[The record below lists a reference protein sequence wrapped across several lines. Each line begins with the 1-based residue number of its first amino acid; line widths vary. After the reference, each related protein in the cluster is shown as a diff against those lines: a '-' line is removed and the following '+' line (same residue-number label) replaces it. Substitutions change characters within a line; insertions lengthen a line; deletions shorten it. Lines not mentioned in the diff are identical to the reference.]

1 MNHRQVRDFFALNHT
16 RPKKQLGQ
24 NFLVNP
30 EVLEIILDAGELTDI
45 DTVIE
50 IGAGL
55 GCLTDALTRRAKR
68 VIAVEVDELL
78 YKALVA
84 QFSANSHV
92 QLLNADILKLEFDLL
107 LADGTETVP
116 TTFMADGTGTVP
128 TTFMADGTELSD
140 GTGTAPTTS
149 KADGTELSD
158 GTETAPTTSKADGTG
173 TARTTSKADGTG
185 TAPTTSKAD
194 GTGTVPTT
202 FKVIAN
208 LPYSIT
214 TPILWKL
221 LDRHKQIHSCV
232 LMMQKEV
239 AERIVAEPGGKDYG
253 ALTIGVAYY
262 ADATLIATL
271 APENFYPAPKV
282 DSALLKL
289 TMHQHPKV
297 AVENEE
303 LFFKLVRTA
312 FRTRRKMLKNTLVRS
327 RLAPAQ
333 VFAAAFEEL
342 DIAPERRA
350 ETLDITEFAALA
362 NFLSEVQGL
371 ES

>member
-1 MNHRQVRDFFALNHT
+1 MNHQQVRDFFALNHT

-30 EVLEIILDAGELTDI
+30 EVLEIILEAGALTDA

-55 GCLTDALTRRAKR
+55 GCLTDILVRRAKR

-78 YKALVA
+78 YKALAA
-84 QFSANSHV
+84 QFAIDSRV
-92 QLLNADILKLEFDLL
+92 QLLNADILKLEFDSLL
-107 LADGTETVP
+107 YHDTKPA
-116 TTFMADGTGTVP
+116 
-128 TTFMADGTELSD
+128 S
-140 GTGTAPTTS
+140 
-149 KADGTELSD
+149 
-158 GTETAPTTSKADGTG
+158 
-173 TARTTSKADGTG
+173 
-185 TAPTTSKAD
+185 
-194 GTGTVPTT
+194 TT

-221 LDRHKQIHSCV
+221 LDHHKQIHSCV

-239 AERIVAEPGGKDYG
+239 AERIVAEPGGRDYG
-253 ALTIGVAYY
+253 ALTIGVAYRT
-262 ADATLIATL
+262 DATLIATL
-271 APENFYPAPKV
+271 SPENFYPAPKV

-289 TMHQHPKV
+289 TMRQHPKV
-297 AVENEE
+297 RVENEE
-303 LFFKLVRTA
+303 FFFKVVRTA

-327 RLAPAQ
+327 KLTSAK
-333 VFAAAFEEL
+333 VLAAAFEKL

-362 NFLSEVQGL
+362 NFLFFYGRPYN
-371 ES
+371 

>member
-1 MNHRQVRDFFALNHT
+1 MNPQQVRDFFTLNHT

-30 EVLEIILDAGELTDI
+30 EALEIILEAGELTET

-55 GCLTDALTRRAKR
+55 GCLTAVLARRANQ

-78 YKALVA
+78 YKALAA
-84 QFSANSHV
+84 QFATDSDV
-92 QLLNADILKLEFDLL
+92 QLLNADILKLEIDSLL
-107 LADGTETVP
+107 P
-116 TTFMADGTGTVP
+116 Y
-128 TTFMADGTELSD
+128 
-140 GTGTAPTTS
+140 
-149 KADGTELSD
+149 
-158 GTETAPTTSKADGTG
+158 
-173 TARTTSKADGTG
+173 
-185 TAPTTSKAD
+185 

-221 LDRHKQIHSCV
+221 LNHYKQIHSCV

-239 AERIVAEPGGKDYG
+239 AERIVAKPGGKDYG
-253 ALTIGVAYY
+253 ALTIGVAYRT
-262 ADATLIATL
+262 DATLIATL
-271 APENFYPAPKV
+271 SPENFYPAPKV

-289 TMHQHPKV
+289 TMRENPKV
-297 AVENEE
+297 KVENEE
-303 LFFKLVRTA
+303 FFFKVVRTA

-327 RLAPAQ
+327 RLAS
-333 VFAAAFEEL
+333 VEVLETAFEEL
-342 DIAPERRA
+342 GIAPERRP

-362 NFLSEVQGL
+362 NFLFFNH
-371 ES
+371 

>member
-1 MNHRQVRDFFALNHT
+1 MNYRQVRDFFILNHT

-30 EVLEIILDAGELTDI
+30 EVLKIILEAGELTDT

-55 GCLTDALTRRAKR
+55 GCLTEVVAAYAKR
-68 VIAVEVDELL
+68 VIAIEVDELL
-78 YKALVA
+78 YKALAA
-84 QFSANSHV
+84 QFSTDSHV
-92 QLLNADILKLEFDLL
+92 QLLNADILKLEIDSLL
-107 LADGTETVP
+107 P
-116 TTFMADGTGTVP
+116 YGTGTGP
-128 TTFMADGTELSD
+128 T
-140 GTGTAPTTS
+140 P
-149 KADGTELSD
+149 
-158 GTETAPTTSKADGTG
+158 
-173 TARTTSKADGTG
+173 
-185 TAPTTSKAD
+185 
-194 GTGTVPTT
+194 

-221 LDRHKQIHSCV
+221 LDHHKQIHSCV

-239 AERIVAEPGGKDYG
+239 AERIVAEPGGKAYG
-253 ALTIGVAYY
+253 ALTIGVAYH

-271 APENFYPAPKV
+271 SPENFYPAPKV

-289 TMHQHPKV
+289 RMRENPKV

-303 LFFKLVRTA
+303 FFFKIVRTA
-312 FRTRRKMLKNTLVRS
+312 FRTRRKMLKNTFARS
-327 RLAPAQ
+327 RLTSAKILAT
-333 VFAAAFEEL
+333 AFEEL
-342 DIAPERRA
+342 GIAPERRP

-362 NFLSEVQGL
+362 NFLSQPNV
-371 ES
+371 SST

>member
-30 EVLEIILDAGELTDI
+30 EALDIILEAGELTDT

-55 GCLTDALTRRAKR
+55 GCLTEVLARRAKH

-78 YKALVA
+78 YKALAARFGVA
-84 QFSANSHV
+84 CKPKLAIQKSTDSHI
-92 QLLNADILKLEFDLL
+92 QLLNADILKLELDSLL
-107 LADGTETVP
+107 SNDTETVRYGRG
-116 TTFMADGTGTVP
+116 D
-128 TTFMADGTELSD
+128 L
-140 GTGTAPTTS
+140 APT
-149 KADGTELSD
+149 
-158 GTETAPTTSKADGTG
+158 
-173 TARTTSKADGTG
+173 
-185 TAPTTSKAD
+185 
-194 GTGTVPTT
+194 V
-202 FKVIAN
+202 KVIAN

-221 LDRHKQIHSCV
+221 LDHHKQIHSCV
-232 LMMQKEV
+232 LMMQREV

-253 ALTIGVAYY
+253 ALTIGVAYRT
-262 ADATLIATL
+262 DATLIATL
-271 APENFYPAPKV
+271 SPENFYPAPKV

-289 TMHQHPKV
+289 TMRENPKV
-297 AVENEE
+297 TVENEE
-303 LFFKLVRTA
+303 FFFKVVRTA

-327 RLAPAQ
+327 RLASAK
-333 VFAAAFEEL
+333 VLETAFEEL
-342 DIAPERRA
+342 GIAPERRP

-362 NFLSEVQGL
+362 NFLFFN
-371 ES
+371 

>member
-1 MNHRQVRDFFALNHT
+1 MNHQQVRAFFALNHT

-30 EVLEIILDAGELTDI
+30 EALEIILNAGELTDT

-55 GCLTDALTRRAKR
+55 GCLTDVLVRRAKR

-84 QFSANSHV
+84 RFGASCEFPKLAIQKSTDSRV
-92 QLLNADILKLEFDLL
+92 QLLNTDILKLELSALL
-107 LADGTETVP
+107 EP
-116 TTFMADGTGTVP
+116 TSP
-128 TTFMADGTELSD
+128 LS
-140 GTGTAPTTS
+140 TC
-149 KADGTELSD
+149 
-158 GTETAPTTSKADGTG
+158 
-173 TARTTSKADGTG
+173 
-185 TAPTTSKAD
+185 
-194 GTGTVPTT
+194 
-202 FKVIAN
+202 KVIAN

-214 TPILWKL
+214 TPILWRL
-221 LDRHKQIHSCV
+221 LDHHEHIHSCV

-253 ALTIGVAYY
+253 ALTIGVTYH

-289 TMHQHPKV
+289 TMRENPKV

-303 LFFKLVRTA
+303 FFFKVVRTA
-312 FRTRRKMLKNTLVRS
+312 FRTRRKMLKNALVRGK
-327 RLAPAQ
+327 LAPAKIL
-333 VFAAAFEEL
+333 AAAFEEL
-342 DIAPERRA
+342 GIAPERRA
-350 ETLDITEFAALA
+350 ETLEITEFAALA
-362 NFLSEVQGL
+362 NCLFATKGL
-371 ES
+371 ESQRSGTFVEAPKSQADI

>member
-1 MNHRQVRDFFALNHT
+1 MSHQHVRDFFALNHT
-16 RPKKQLGQ
+16 RPKKHLGQ

-30 EVLEIILDAGELTDI
+30 EVLEIIVQAGELTDT

-55 GCLTDALTRRAKR
+55 GYLTDALARRAKR

-78 YKALVA
+78 YKALA
-84 QFSANSHV
+84 AHFGATCKPKLAIQTSTDSHI
-92 QLLNADILKLEFDLL
+92 QLLNADILKLELHSLL
-107 LADGTETVP
+107 CCD
-116 TTFMADGTGTVP
+116 
-128 TTFMADGTELSD
+128 
-140 GTGTAPTTS
+140 
-149 KADGTELSD
+149 
-158 GTETAPTTSKADGTG
+158 
-173 TARTTSKADGTG
+173 TARPPA
-185 TAPTTSKAD
+185 
-194 GTGTVPTT
+194 T

-221 LDRHKQIHSCV
+221 LDHHKQIHSCV

-253 ALTIGVAYY
+253 ALTIGVAYRT
-262 ADATLIATL
+262 DATLIATL
-271 APENFYPAPKV
+271 SPENFYPAPKV

-289 TMHQHPKV
+289 TMRENPKV
-297 AVENEE
+297 RVENEE
-303 LFFKLVRTA
+303 FFFKVVRTA

-327 RLAPAQ
+327 RLASAE
-333 VFAAAFEEL
+333 VLKTAFEEL
-342 DIAPERRA
+342 GIAPERRA

-362 NFLSEVQGL
+362 NFLFFN
-371 ES
+371 

>member
-1 MNHRQVRDFFALNHT
+1 MNHRQVRDFFAYNHT

-30 EVLEIILDAGELTDI
+30 EVLEIIVQAGELTDT

-55 GCLTDALTRRAKR
+55 GCLTDVLARRAKR

-78 YKALVA
+78 YKALA
-84 QFSANSHV
+84 SQFSTDSHI
-92 QLLNADILKLEFDLL
+92 QLLNADILKLELDSLL
-107 LADGTETVP
+107 CCD
-116 TTFMADGTGTVP
+116 
-128 TTFMADGTELSD
+128 
-140 GTGTAPTTS
+140 
-149 KADGTELSD
+149 
-158 GTETAPTTSKADGTG
+158 
-173 TARTTSKADGTG
+173 TAR
-185 TAPTTSKAD
+185 APA
-194 GTGTVPTT
+194 T

-221 LDRHKQIHSCV
+221 LEHHKQIHSCV

-253 ALTIGVAYY
+253 ALTIGVAYRT
-262 ADATLIATL
+262 DATLIATL
-271 APENFYPAPKV
+271 SPENFYPAPKV

-289 TMHQHPKV
+289 TMRENPKV
-297 AVENEE
+297 RVENEE
-303 LFFKLVRTA
+303 FFFKVVRTA

-327 RLAPAQ
+327 RLASAK
-333 VFAAAFEEL
+333 VLETAFEEL
-342 DIAPERRA
+342 SIAPERRA
-350 ETLDITEFAALA
+350 ETLDITEFAAFA
-362 NFLSEVQGL
+362 NFLFSNDY
-371 ES
+371 SPAR

>member
-1 MNHRQVRDFFALNHT
+1 MNYRQVRDFFALHHT

-30 EVLEIILDAGELTDI
+30 EVLEIIVRAGELADT

-55 GCLTDALTRRAKR
+55 GCLTDVLARHAKR

-78 YKALVA
+78 YKALA
-84 QFSANSHV
+84 SQFSTDSHI
-92 QLLNADILKLEFDLL
+92 QLLNADILKLELHSLL
-107 LADGTETVP
+107 CRD
-116 TTFMADGTGTVP
+116 
-128 TTFMADGTELSD
+128 
-140 GTGTAPTTS
+140 TTS
-149 KADGTELSD
+149 A
-158 GTETAPTTSKADGTG
+158 
-173 TARTTSKADGTG
+173 
-185 TAPTTSKAD
+185 
-194 GTGTVPTT
+194 PTT

-221 LDRHKQIHSCV
+221 LEHPKQIHSCV

-253 ALTIGVAYY
+253 ALTIGVAYRT
-262 ADATLIATL
+262 DATLIATL
-271 APENFYPAPKV
+271 SPENFYPAPKV

-289 TMHQHPKV
+289 TMRENPKV
-297 AVENEE
+297 RVENEE
-303 LFFKLVRTA
+303 FFFKVVRTA

-327 RLAPAQ
+327 RLASAQ
-333 VFAAAFEEL
+333 VLKTAFEEL
-342 DIAPERRA
+342 GIAPERRA

-362 NFLSEVQGL
+362 NFLFSNYY
-371 ES
+371 SPTR

>member
-1 MNHRQVRDFFALNHT
+1 MNHQQVRDFFALNHT
-16 RPKKQLGQ
+16 RPKKRLGQ

-30 EVLEIILDAGELTDI
+30 EVLEIILEAGEITGT

-55 GCLTDALTRRAKR
+55 GCLTDVLAQRAKR

-84 QFSANSHV
+84 HFGVTWRKGEVTSPLQKSIDSHV
-92 QLLNADILKLEFDLL
+92 QLLNADILKLELNSLL
-107 LADGTETVP
+107 S
-116 TTFMADGTGTVP
+116 
-128 TTFMADGTELSD
+128 SD
-140 GTGTAPTTS
+140 
-149 KADGTELSD
+149 
-158 GTETAPTTSKADGTG
+158 
-173 TARTTSKADGTG
+173 
-185 TAPTTSKAD
+185 
-194 GTGTVPTT
+194 TGTVPTT

-221 LDRHKQIHSCV
+221 LDHHKQIHSCV

-253 ALTIGVAYY
+253 ALTIGVAYWT
-262 ADATLIATL
+262 DATLITTL
-271 APENFYPAPKV
+271 SPENFYPAPKV

-289 TMHQHPKV
+289 TIRDNPKV
-297 AVENEE
+297 TVENEE
-303 LFFKLVRTA
+303 FFFKVVRTA
-312 FRTRRKMLKNTLVRS
+312 FRMRRKMLKNSLVRS
-327 RLAPAQ
+327 RLTSAK
-333 VFAAAFEEL
+333 VLETAFEEL
-342 DIAPERRA
+342 GIAPERRA

-362 NFLSEVQGL
+362 NFLFFNY
-371 ES
+371 